1 MKLSKKEKAKFTSE
15 LNEMFLDQLMQEFNY
30 ERNTLDDKIEFLEI
44 MLHHY
49 KETKSMKGNK

>member
-1 MKLSKKEKAKFTSE
+1 MKLSKKDKAEFTSE
-15 LNEMFLDQLMQEFNY
+15 LNEMFLDQLMQEFDY
-30 ERNTLDDKIEFLEI
+30 ERNTLDDKIEFIEI